1 MKSRILVSIPI
12 FIVVVAVI
20 FIFASCDNNGG
31 AVSYFTYDGNTYE
44 LATAVIERG
53 GENTGPGESGYYV
66 NFAAASSG
74 MDIINLTGTGDGLSL
89 DLNSSSYDLVA
100 GTYTWSTT
108 NVENTVVD
116 AMIVLNYNLA
126 TDEGTTHFA
135 TTATVT
141 VSVSGDTYTVE
152 FTLTLENA
160 KTVKGIWI
168 GPATVVDV

>member
-1 MKSRILVSIPI
+1 MLVSIS
-12 FIVVVAVI
+12 VSVLVVAVI
-20 FIFASCDNNGG
+20 FIFATCDNGDAG
-31 AVSYFTYDGNTYE
+31 SYFTYDGNTYE

-53 GENTGPGESGYYV
+53 GENTEPGESGYFIS
-66 NFAAASSG
+66 FAAASAG
-74 MDIINLTGTGDGLSL
+74 MDIINLTGTGDGIGL

-116 AMIVLNYNLA
+116 AMIVINYNLA
-126 TDEGTTHFA
+126 TDEGTA
-135 TTATVT
+135 YLAIDATVT

-160 KTVKGIWI
+160 KTVTGIWE
-168 GPATVVDV
+168 GSATVVDV